1 MAVSLSIRQQ
11 QVLGFMLQFLAEND
25 QLPPMSAI
33 APYFGFRSP
42 NSAQEHVNALARK
55 GFLERNAVGNF
66 RFVRGH
72 VLAASEQAVKA

>member
-33 APYFGFRSP
+33 AAYFGFKSP
-42 NSAQEHVNALARK
+42 NSAQDHAYALLRK
-55 GFLERNAVGNF
+55 GYLERNAIGNL
-66 RFVRGH
+66 RFAREKAV
-72 VLAASEQAVKA
+72 QA